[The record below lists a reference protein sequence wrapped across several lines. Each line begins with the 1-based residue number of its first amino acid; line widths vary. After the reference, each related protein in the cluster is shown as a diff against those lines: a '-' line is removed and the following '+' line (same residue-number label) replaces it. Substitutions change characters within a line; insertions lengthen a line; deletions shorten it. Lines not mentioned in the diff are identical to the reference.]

1 MSTRHYRPR
10 VSVVVLHGN
19 KILGFNAEDPLS
31 KIKYFFLP
39 GGLIEHGETAF
50 EAAARETL
58 EETGYKV
65 DLIKEIQTQ
74 RRYDFE
80 WNGHI
85 NDCDTVFI
93 AGKLIEVEPSV
104 PVNDASYHQGV
115 AWISVDDITKVFA
128 YHKDVL
134 EPVEWIVSQL
144 QQ

>member
-1 MSTRHYRPR
+1 MPVKHYRPR
-10 VSVVVLHGN
+10 VSVVVIHAN
-19 KILGFNAEDPLS
+19 KILGFNAEDPLT
-31 KIKYFFLP
+31 KKKYFFLP
-39 GGLIEHGETAF
+39 GGLIEEGETPF
-50 EAAARETL
+50 QAAARETL

-65 DLIKEIQTQ
+65 ELIKEIQIQ

-80 WNGHI
+80 WNGII

-93 AGKLIEVEPSV
+93 AGRLLETEPSV

-115 AWISVDDITKVFA
+115 VWISIDDMLKVFG

-134 EPVEWIVSQL
+134 ESVESIVSQL